1 MKKRKINNGVMEILN
16 KENYCILSVSEKA
29 VDDMIHVCVSGR
41 IITEAA
47 HEFEDELMACIT
59 VCKRIVL
66 DFENV
71 THISSMGL
79 NTLLSVQRI
88 LDDDPYSFFKII
100 NVNSEVY
107 QEFKDV
113 GFHELL
119 IIEQANR

>member
-1 MKKRKINNGVMEILN
+1 MKKRRINNGVMEILDN
-16 KENYCILSVSEKA
+16 ENNCILSMAEEA
-29 VDDMIHVCVSGR
+29 VDDTIHICVSGR
-41 IITEAA
+41 IVTEAA

-88 LDDDPYSFFKII
+88 IDDDPHSFLKIL
-100 NVNSEVY
+100 NVSSEVY

-119 IIEQANR
+119 IIEQANG